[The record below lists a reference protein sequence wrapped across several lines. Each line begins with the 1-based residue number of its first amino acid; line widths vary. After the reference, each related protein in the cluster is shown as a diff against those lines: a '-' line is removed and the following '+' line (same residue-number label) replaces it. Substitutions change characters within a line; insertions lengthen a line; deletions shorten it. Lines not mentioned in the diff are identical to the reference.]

1 MNALQN
7 ANFVK
12 TVFIC
17 NMQQEGRDMLK
28 NISWPIKESNPGV
41 RFFFFFFFFKH
52 FLEARRN
59 LLSAVFQIN
68 IHSWS

>member
-17 NMQQEGRDMLK
+17 NMQQEGRDMLQ
-28 NISWPIKESNPGV
+28 NISWPIKESNPGI
-41 RFFFFFFFFKH
+41 RFFFFFKAFP
-52 FLEARRN
+52 
-59 LLSAVFQIN
+59 
-68 IHSWS
+68 

>member
-41 RFFFFFFFFKH
+41 RFFFFFFFLSISLKQGGTFS
-52 FLEARRN
+52 
-59 LLSAVFQIN
+59 LLSFK
-68 IHSWS
+68 

>member
-41 RFFFFFFFFKH
+41 RFFFFFLSISLKQGGTFS
-52 FLEARRN
+52 
-59 LLSAVFQIN
+59 LLSFK
-68 IHSWS
+68 